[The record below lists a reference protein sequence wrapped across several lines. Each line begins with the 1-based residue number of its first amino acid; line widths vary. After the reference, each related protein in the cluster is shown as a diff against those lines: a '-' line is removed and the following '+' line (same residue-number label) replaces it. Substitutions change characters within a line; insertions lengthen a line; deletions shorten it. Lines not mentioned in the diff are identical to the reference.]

1 MQQWATALVGYRG
14 LRSDLLI
21 ELKKAQPLTAMELG
35 ARFGLTANALRRH
48 LKELEAAGL
57 VRYRRE
63 VHGVGGP
70 RFAYSLSDEG
80 EALFPRAHA
89 PTLVDALEFLR
100 EREGPDAVV
109 DFFRRRW
116 ARIVAEAGLDLGPL
130 ALDDRVQLLA
140 ELLTSQ
146 GYMAEVSY
154 SARDTGYGIGD
165 TTETDA
171 YPVSPAPDSGGLTLR
186 KYNCAL
192 REVAERFPELCA
204 AEVEFMEGVLGARLE
219 RQAHLLAG
227 CNRCEYR
234 VVEEQDHDN
243 RAGRRKKE
251 EATSTARSASSLL
264 PSSLS
269 RATSGNP
276 GRSTPAASP
285 ADIEHDLEHFQ
296 EKS

>member
-21 ELKKAQPLTAMELG
+21 ELKKAQPLTAPELG

-57 VRYRRE
+57 VCYRRE
-63 VHGVGGP
+63 VRGVGGP

-80 EALFPRAHA
+80 EALFPRAYA
-89 PTLVDALEFLR
+89 PTLIDALEFLR

-116 ARIVAEAGLDLGPL
+116 ARIVAESGLDLAPL
-130 ALDDRVQLLA
+130 ALEDRVQLVA
-140 ELLTSQ
+140 ELLTSH
-146 GYMAEVSY
+146 GYMAE
-154 SARDTGYGIGD
+154 AGRAAPGTRRAAAD
-165 TTETDA
+165 TTNAGSCPASTA
-171 YPVSPAPDSGGLTLR
+171 TPQPVALTLR

-192 REVAERFPELCA
+192 REVAERFPELCTV
-204 AEVEFMEGVLGARLE
+204 EVDFMEELLGARLE

-234 VVEEQDHDN
+234 VIE
-243 RAGRRKKE
+243 
-251 EATSTARSASSLL
+251 
-264 PSSLS
+264 
-269 RATSGNP
+269 RATEGEDATT
-276 GRSTPAASP
+276 RDASWTG
-285 ADIEHDLEHFQ
+285 
-296 EKS
+296 